1 MKKSHGK
8 FRGIFIFAGYIYEKF
23 SRKSG
28 NIFTGREGF
37 CGSNPPRLTEVENMR
52 KKKAGKKKKQNRV
65 NNVKRANDIKSANNA
80 KKYADNANAA
90 SKTNE
95 KANGA
100 KKGNILT
107 IGSVDATTGTP
118 KQKKIALVA
127 YFFTMLSFIA
137 PIAYLILKII
147 FGSFDT
153 IGEGFNTKANYA
165 LMIAECVLGII
176 VIHIPSLL
184 AHKFKF
190 EIPFFLYIAYII
202 FLYCSIFLGE
212 AQSFYYKI
220 PHWDTILH
228 AMSSLMLGF
237 FGFMFITIL
246 NRDEHTLMRL
256 SPFFV
261 SLFAF
266 CFAVTIGAI
275 WEIYEFTM
283 DGLMGFNM
291 QKHSTANGIPLE
303 GHLALADTMK
313 DIIIDAIGAFAASLM
328 GYIGLK
334 QNKKWMIPKLSFS
347 ESVACDKGG
356 KPVGEPITDN
366 AAKTEETAAAAVA
379 TETVKAAAT
388 DGATET
394 LKTTEKAE
402 TTETAESSVKS
413 ACAAITGKA
422 DTPVASSTDDLV
434 LSDKM
439 TV

>member
-1 MKKSHGK
+1 
-8 FRGIFIFAGYIYEKF
+8 
-23 SRKSG
+23 
-28 NIFTGREGF
+28 
-37 CGSNPPRLTEVENMR
+37 
-52 KKKAGKKKKQNRV
+52 
-65 NNVKRANDIKSANNA
+65 
-80 KKYADNANAA
+80 
-90 SKTNE
+90 
-95 KANGA
+95 
-100 KKGNILT
+100 
-107 IGSVDATTGTP
+107 
-118 KQKKIALVA
+118 
-127 YFFTMLSFIA
+127 
-137 PIAYLILKII
+137 
-147 FGSFDT
+147 
-153 IGEGFNTKANYA
+153 
-165 LMIAECVLGII
+165 
-176 VIHIPSLL
+176 
-184 AHKFKF
+184 
-190 EIPFFLYIAYII
+190 
-202 FLYCSIFLGE
+202 
-212 AQSFYYKI
+212 
-220 PHWDTILH
+220 
-228 AMSSLMLGF
+228 MSSLMLGF

-394 LKTTEKAE
+394 LKTKEKAE

-422 DTPVASSTDDLV
+422 ETPVASSTDDDLV

>member
-1 MKKSHGK
+1 MG
-8 FRGIFIFAGYIYEKF
+8 
-23 SRKSG
+23 
-28 NIFTGREGF
+28 
-37 CGSNPPRLTEVENMR
+37 
-52 KKKAGKKKKQNRV
+52 KKKAGKKKKQNRANNVKRVNNNV
-65 NNVKRANDIKSANNA
+65 NNVK
-80 KKYADNANAA
+80 NANKNANVA
-90 SKTNE
+90 DKTDE

-137 PIAYLILKII
+137 PIAYLIFKII

-153 IGEGFNTKANYA
+153 IGEGFNTKADYA
-165 LMIAECVLGII
+165 LMIAECVLGIF

-283 DGLMGFNM
+283 DGLLGFNM
-291 QKHSTANGIPLE
+291 QKHSTANGVPLE

-313 DIIIDAIGAFAASLM
+313 DIIIDAIGAFTASLM

-334 QNKKWMIPKLSFS
+334 QNKKWMIPKLSFP
-347 ESVACDKGG
+347 ESAACDKAG
-356 KPVGEPITDN
+356 KPVGETIADN
-366 AAKTEETAAAAVA
+366 AVKTEETAAAV
-379 TETVKAAAT
+379 
-388 DGATET
+388 GSTET

-402 TTETAESSVKS
+402 TTETAKSSVKS

-422 DTPVASSTDDLV
+422 ETPAASSTDDLV

>member
-1 MKKSHGK
+1 MGKKK
-8 FRGIFIFAGYIYEKF
+8 
-23 SRKSG
+23 
-28 NIFTGREGF
+28 TG
-37 CGSNPPRLTEVENMR
+37 
-52 KKKAGKKKKQNRV
+52 KKKALNRAG
-65 NNVKRANDIKSANNA
+65 NVKRADSATRANNIKNNAGAA
-80 KKYADNANAA
+80 K
-90 SKTNE
+90 
-95 KANGA
+95 KANG
-100 KKGNILT
+100 KNGEKRGNILT

-127 YFFTMLSFIA
+127 YFFTMLSFIG
-137 PIAYLILKII
+137 PIAYLIFKII

-153 IGEGFNTKANYA
+153 ICEGFNTKADYA

-275 WEIYEFTM
+275 WEVYEFTM
-283 DGLMGFNM
+283 DGLRGFNM
-291 QKHSTANGIPLE
+291 QKHSTANGVPLE
-303 GHLALADTMK
+303 GHLALVDTMK
-313 DIIIDAIGAFAASLM
+313 DIIIDAIGAFSASLM

-334 QNKKWMIPKLSFS
+334 QNKKWMIPKLGFP
-347 ESVACDKGG
+347 ESAECDKDG
-356 KPVGEPITDN
+356 KPVGETKTDN
-366 AAKTEETAAAAVA
+366 VTKTDDVVKAEE
-379 TETVKAAAT
+379 AAAT
-388 DGATET
+388 DGAIET
-394 LKTTEKAE
+394 LKATEKE
-402 TTETAESSVKS
+402 GTTETTESSVKS
-413 ACAAITGKA
+413 ACAEITEKEETLA
-422 DTPVASSTDDLV
+422 ASSTDDLV
-434 LSDKM
+434 LSDKI

>member
-1 MKKSHGK
+1 M
-8 FRGIFIFAGYIYEKF
+8 A
-23 SRKSG
+23 
-28 NIFTGREGF
+28 
-37 CGSNPPRLTEVENMR
+37 
-52 KKKAGKKKKQNRV
+52 KKKVGKKRNR
-65 NNVKRANDIKSANNA
+65 NRRNAAKHAENRRVKNA
-80 KKYADNANAA
+80 KR
-90 SKTNE
+90 TGG
-95 KANGA
+95 KANLRNKENGTA
-100 KKGNILT
+100 GTKKGNILT

-127 YFFTMLSFIA
+127 YFFTMLSFIG
-137 PIAYLILKII
+137 PIAYLIFKII

-153 IGEGFNTKANYA
+153 IGEGFTTKADYA

-220 PHWDTILH
+220 PHWDTVLH

-246 NRDEHTLMRL
+246 NRDEHTLMKL

-266 CFAVTIGAI
+266 CFAVTIGAV
-275 WEIYEFTM
+275 WEIYEFAM

-291 QKHSTANGIPLE
+291 QKHSTANGVPLE
-303 GHLALADTMK
+303 GHLALVDTMK
-313 DIIIDAIGAFAASLM
+313 DIIIDTIGAFTASLM

-334 QNKKWMIPKLSFS
+334 QNKKWMIPKLSFP
-347 ESVACDKGG
+347 EDAACG
-356 KPVGEPITDN
+356 KEDNPEAAKDDTFVKTDN
-366 AAKTEETAAAAVA
+366 VTAEAESTVLFTKNEETEKSNVKNACEAIADKTETSAA
-379 TETVKAAAT
+379 
-388 DGATET
+388 
-394 LKTTEKAE
+394 
-402 TTETAESSVKS
+402 
-413 ACAAITGKA
+413 CN
-422 DTPVASSTDDLV
+422 ASDFIS
-434 LSDKM
+434 
-439 TV
+439 

>member
-1 MKKSHGK
+1 MGK
-8 FRGIFIFAGYIYEKF
+8 
-23 SRKSG
+23 RK
-28 NIFTGREGF
+28 N
-37 CGSNPPRLTEVENMR
+37 
-52 KKKAGKKKKQNRV
+52 GKKKNR
-65 NNVKRANDIKSANNA
+65 NRADIVKPAGEKRVKSAEFAGGNTGSRG
-80 KKYADNANAA
+80 KADGATKGGAGA
-90 SKTNE
+90 
-95 KANGA
+95 A

-107 IGSVDATTGTP
+107 MGSVDATTGTP

-127 YFFTMLSFIA
+127 YFFTMLSFIG
-137 PIAYLILKII
+137 PIAYLIFKII

-153 IGEGFNTKANYA
+153 IGEGFNTKADYA

-246 NRDEHTLMRL
+246 NRDEHTLMKL

-275 WEIYEFTM
+275 WEIYEFTL

-291 QKHSTANGIPLE
+291 QKHSAANGIPLE
-303 GHLALADTMK
+303 GHLALTDTMK

-334 QNKKWMIPKLSFS
+334 QNKKWMIPKLGFP
-347 ESVACDKGG
+347 ESATCDKVGN
-356 KPVGEPITDN
+356 PVNEK
-366 AAKTEETAAAAVA
+366 A
-379 TETVKAAAT
+379 TVKVVKIEEAAEADDVT
-388 DGATET
+388 GTMKKEKSTGATGTAEFT
-394 LKTTEKAE
+394 E
-402 TTETAESSVKS
+402 TTESTVKS
-413 ACAAITGKA
+413 VCKA
-422 DTPVASSTDDLV
+422 MADKQASTAGSTDDLIIIR
-434 LSDKM
+434 
-439 TV
+439 

>member
-1 MKKSHGK
+1 MG
-8 FRGIFIFAGYIYEKF
+8 
-23 SRKSG
+23 
-28 NIFTGREGF
+28 
-37 CGSNPPRLTEVENMR
+37 
-52 KKKAGKKKKQNRV
+52 KKKARKRKNQNRV
-65 NNVKRANDIKSANNA
+65 NNVKRINNV
-80 KKYADNANAA
+80 KNANKNTNIA
-90 SKTNE
+90 SKTDE
-95 KANGA
+95 KANGT

-107 IGSVDATTGTP
+107 VGSVDATTGTP
-118 KQKKIALVA
+118 KQKRIALVA

-137 PIAYLILKII
+137 PIAYLIFKII

-153 IGEGFNTKANYA
+153 IGEGFNTKADYA

-275 WEIYEFTM
+275 WEIYEFTL

-291 QKHSTANGIPLE
+291 QKHSTANGVPLE

-313 DIIIDAIGAFAASLM
+313 DIIIDTIGAFAASLM

-334 QNKKWMIPKLSFS
+334 QNKKWMIPKLSFP
-347 ESVACDKGG
+347 ESAACDNK
-356 KPVGEPITDN
+356 DN
-366 AAKTEETAAAAVA
+366 AADEKTAGNVVKVEEAATTDV
-379 TETVKAAAT
+379 TPETVKATERIAAVQT
-388 DGATET
+388 AEST
-394 LKTTEKAE
+394 E
-402 TTETAESSVKS
+402 TTESTIKS
-413 ACAAITGKA
+413 ACKAI
-422 DTPVASSTDDLV
+422 
-434 LSDKM
+434 SDKDALSANKVDVPIISDTI

>member
-1 MKKSHGK
+1 M
-8 FRGIFIFAGYIYEKF
+8 
-23 SRKSG
+23 
-28 NIFTGREGF
+28 
-37 CGSNPPRLTEVENMR
+37 
-52 KKKAGKKKKQNRV
+52 GKKKTGEKKALNRAG
-65 NNVKRANDIKSANNA
+65 NVKRADSATRANNIKNNAGAA
-80 KKYADNANAA
+80 K
-90 SKTNE
+90 
-95 KANGA
+95 KANG
-100 KKGNILT
+100 KNGEKRGNILT

-127 YFFTMLSFIA
+127 YFFTMLSFIG
-137 PIAYLILKII
+137 PIAYLIFKII

-153 IGEGFNTKANYA
+153 IGEGFNTKADYA

-275 WEIYEFTM
+275 WEVYEFTM

-291 QKHSTANGIPLE
+291 QKHSTANGVPLE
-303 GHLALADTMK
+303 GHLALVDTMK
-313 DIIIDAIGAFAASLM
+313 DIIIDAIGAFSASLM

-334 QNKKWMIPKLSFS
+334 QNKKWMIPKLGFS
-347 ESVACDKGG
+347 ESAECDKDG
-356 KPVGEPITDN
+356 KPVGETKTDN
-366 AAKTEETAAAAVA
+366 VTKTDDV
-379 TETVKAAAT
+379 VKAEEAATT
-388 DGATET
+388 DGAIET
-394 LKTTEKAE
+394 LKATEKE
-402 TTETAESSVKS
+402 GTTETTESSVKS
-413 ACAAITGKA
+413 ACAEITEKEETLA
-422 DTPVASSTDDLV
+422 ASSTDDLV

>member
-1 MKKSHGK
+1 M
-8 FRGIFIFAGYIYEKF
+8 
-23 SRKSG
+23 
-28 NIFTGREGF
+28 
-37 CGSNPPRLTEVENMR
+37 
-52 KKKAGKKKKQNRV
+52 GKKKTGKKKNNNR
-65 NNVKRANDIKSANNA
+65 NNHGNRRSDVTRANNA
-80 KKYADNANAA
+80 KTAAKNNVKVANNAGDKA
-90 SKTNE
+90 S
-95 KANGA
+95 GA

-127 YFFTMLSFIA
+127 YFFTMLSFIG
-137 PIAYLILKII
+137 PIAYLIFKII

-153 IGEGFNTKANYA
+153 IGEGFNTKADYA

-220 PHWDTILH
+220 PHWDTVLH

-291 QKHSTANGIPLE
+291 QKHSTANGVPLE
-303 GHLALADTMK
+303 GHLALVDTMK
-313 DIIIDAIGAFAASLM
+313 DIIIDAIGAFSASLM

-334 QNKKWMIPKLSFS
+334 QNKKWMIPKLSFP
-347 ESVACDKGG
+347 ESAALDKNGNPVADLKADNLSNAEESATADGTVSAKNLKIELG
-356 KPVGEPITDN
+356 ADN
-366 AAKTEETAAAAVA
+366 AVLSNETPA
-379 TETVKAAAT
+379 TNAT
-388 DGATET
+388 TGANATPATNEASD
-394 LKTTEKAE
+394 EVG
-402 TTETAESSVKS
+402 TAESSVKS
-413 ACAAITGKA
+413 ACAAIT
-422 DTPVASSTDDLV
+422 DNTETPSASSADDLV
-434 LSDKM
+434 LSDKI

>member
-1 MKKSHGK
+1 M
-8 FRGIFIFAGYIYEKF
+8 
-23 SRKSG
+23 
-28 NIFTGREGF
+28 
-37 CGSNPPRLTEVENMR
+37 
-52 KKKAGKKKKQNRV
+52 GKKKTGEKKALNRAG
-65 NNVKRANDIKSANNA
+65 NVKRADSATRANNIKNNAGAA
-80 KKYADNANAA
+80 K
-90 SKTNE
+90 
-95 KANGA
+95 KANG
-100 KKGNILT
+100 KNGEKRGNILT

-137 PIAYLILKII
+137 PIAYLIFKII

-275 WEIYEFTM
+275 WEVYEFTM

-291 QKHSTANGIPLE
+291 QKHSTANGVPLE
-303 GHLALADTMK
+303 GHLALVDTMK
-313 DIIIDAIGAFAASLM
+313 DIIIDAIGAFSASLM

-334 QNKKWMIPKLSFS
+334 QNKKWMIPKLGFP
-347 ESVACDKGG
+347 ESAECDKDG
-356 KPVGEPITDN
+356 KPVGETKTDN
-366 AAKTEETAAAAVA
+366 VTKTDDVVKAEE
-379 TETVKAAAT
+379 AAAT
-388 DGATET
+388 DGAIET
-394 LKTTEKAE
+394 LKATEKEGTTE
-402 TTETAESSVKS
+402 TTESLVKS
-413 ACAAITGKA
+413 ACAEITEKEETLA
-422 DTPVASSTDDLV
+422 ASSTDDLV
-434 LSDKM
+434 LSDKI

>member
-1 MKKSHGK
+1 M
-8 FRGIFIFAGYIYEKF
+8 
-23 SRKSG
+23 
-28 NIFTGREGF
+28 
-37 CGSNPPRLTEVENMR
+37 
-52 KKKAGKKKKQNRV
+52 GKKKTGEKKALNRAG
-65 NNVKRANDIKSANNA
+65 NVKRADSATRANNIKNNAGAA
-80 KKYADNANAA
+80 K
-90 SKTNE
+90 
-95 KANGA
+95 KANG
-100 KKGNILT
+100 KNGEKRGNILT

-137 PIAYLILKII
+137 PIAYLIFKII

-275 WEIYEFTM
+275 WEVYEFTM

-291 QKHSTANGIPLE
+291 QKHSTANGVPLE
-303 GHLALADTMK
+303 GHLALVDTMK
-313 DIIIDAIGAFAASLM
+313 DIIIDAIGAFSASLM

-334 QNKKWMIPKLSFS
+334 QNKKWMIPKLGFP
-347 ESVACDKGG
+347 ESAECDKDG
-356 KPVGEPITDN
+356 KPVGETKTDN
-366 AAKTEETAAAAVA
+366 VTKTDDVVKAEE
-379 TETVKAAAT
+379 AAAT
-388 DGATET
+388 DGAIET
-394 LKTTEKAE
+394 LKATEKEGTTE
-402 TTETAESSVKS
+402 TTESLVKS
-413 ACAAITGKA
+413 ACAEITEKEETLA
-422 DTPVASSTDDLV
+422 ASSTDDIV
-434 LSDKM
+434 LSDKI